1 MAQVRVENVN
11 LQLRLDGG
19 MVNGKQ
25 KVLVKAVPGIALDA
39 SDDGILKVGRTLA
52 SLQTRDTVD
61 VRKVAVYSLTE

>member
-39 SDDGILKVGRTLA
+39 ADDGILQVARTLA

>member
-25 KVLVKAVPGIALDA
+25 KVLVKAIPGIALDA
-39 SDDGILKVGRTLA
+39 ADDGILQVARTLA